1 MKVLNQWIDSRGWT
15 EARHQ
20 EALVEG
26 YGFDRGCAGQTEAER
41 FVNLS
46 QQPPQMRDEIVE
58 GRRLA
63 HRTVA
68 GNDALDVELVL
79 ATRKGIDVLAW
90 AAFEQHGVAD

>member
-46 QQPPQMRDEIVE
+46 QQPPQMRD
-58 GRRLA
+58 
-63 HRTVA
+63 
-68 GNDALDVELVL
+68 ALDVELVL